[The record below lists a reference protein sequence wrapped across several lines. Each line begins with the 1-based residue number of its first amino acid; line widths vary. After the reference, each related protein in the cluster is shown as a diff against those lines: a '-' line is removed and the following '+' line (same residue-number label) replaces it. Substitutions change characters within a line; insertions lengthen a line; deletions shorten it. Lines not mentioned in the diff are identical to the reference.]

1 MNPPT
6 ALLAAASGYLLG
18 SISFARLITRWF
30 APREDIADLA
40 VPVVGTDE
48 SAKVDIFGANA
59 ASMILGPRFGLLI
72 ALLDMLKV
80 ALPALTFRL
89 YDPGQAYF
97 LIAAAAGLV
106 GHNWPVYY
114 RFKGGRGFS
123 AILGGF
129 FVVDWLGALATP
141 ILGLLLG
148 MVVIGSV
155 PVAYVAWLWLMI
167 PWLWFRTR
175 DPAHLA
181 YAVAINLIFAIATIP
196 EMRTFARYRREGK
209 LDAYMQGLMESS
221 PRWRG
226 MKKIADR
233 LKVKRGQS

>member
-1 MNPPT
+1 MNLPT
-6 ALLAAASGYLLG
+6 TLLAAASGYVLG
-18 SISFARLITRWF
+18 SISFARLITRCF
-30 APREDIADLA
+30 APRQDIADLA

-48 SAKVDIFGANA
+48 SAKVNIFGANA
-59 ASMILGPRFGLLI
+59 ASMILGPRFGLLV
-72 ALLDMLKV
+72 ALLDMAKV
-80 ALPALTFRL
+80 ALPTLAFRL

-97 LIAAAAGLV
+97 LIAAVAGLV
-106 GHNWPVYY
+106 GHNWPIYY

-129 FVVDWLGALATP
+129 FVVDWVGALATP

-148 MVVIGSV
+148 MVFIGSV

-181 YAVAINLIFAIATIP
+181 YAIAINLIFVVATIP
-196 EMRTFARYRREGK
+196 EMRMFARYRREGK
-209 LDAYMQGLMESS
+209 LDAYMQGLIESS